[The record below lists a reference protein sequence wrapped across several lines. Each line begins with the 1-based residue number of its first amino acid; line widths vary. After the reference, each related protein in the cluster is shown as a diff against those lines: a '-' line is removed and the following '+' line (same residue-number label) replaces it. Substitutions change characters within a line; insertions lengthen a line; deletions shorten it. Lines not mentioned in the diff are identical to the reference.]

1 MPPGTV
7 APVGRG
13 RHGGNADP
21 GAGDYQ
27 PRIRDRPGGSRGEP
41 GPHAREPAAPLGA
54 ARPGAGAVRDAR
66 PAVRVPRRERVG
78 VSGRHGVSSRP
89 RASGRHSRELAPP
102 PARAARHQAP
112 RPARGRPASAGPEPA
127 RLRPVSLRPVSLRPA
142 GPASAAG
149 SVPGPAIFRAEALD
163 ARSGGAQRPGVPIR
177 LGEPWLRWLYL
188 VALALVAAGAVLIC
202 TVSTAEQSD
211 GTAVVTEPGGR
222 FAALLPIAVVP
233 DLGHARTLNVVLG
246 SRGGVRLTH
255 ARLQLADASNARHA
269 GLAAPSQPSV
279 LLTGRLPAGAALPT
293 TDGTRSRLTSVAI
306 VISNEP
312 VGAVVAAEFEV
323 MLGTR
328 QAQA

>member
-1 MPPGTV
+1 
-7 APVGRG
+7 
-13 RHGGNADP
+13 
-21 GAGDYQ
+21 
-27 PRIRDRPGGSRGEP
+27 
-41 GPHAREPAAPLGA
+41 
-54 ARPGAGAVRDAR
+54 
-66 PAVRVPRRERVG
+66 
-78 VSGRHGVSSRP
+78 VSGRHGVGGRP
-89 RASGRHSRELAPP
+89 RAGGRHSRELAPP

-127 RLRPVSLRPVSLRPA
+127 RLRPVSLRLVSLRPA

-222 FAALLPIAVVP
+222 FAALLPIAVLP
-233 DLGHARTLNVVLG
+233 DLGHARTLHVVLG